1 MGLPSSSRLVA
12 ADSIWNCAAKP
23 AFSTKS
29 FITNS
34 AIGLRQI
41 FPWQIKRIF
50 FISRCLPNYYLCVQY
65 SKRAVINQNFAE
77 KKNSAFRQN
86 IRKTESIQFG
96 TASYLSSSISSML
109 IFKGST
115 PTGSLTKSTPF
126 LKYSARGSFSIKYST
141 NSSKLSGIS
150 GLMYSQ

>member
-1 MGLPSSSRLVA
+1 MGRGYPVRH
-12 ADSIWNCAAKP
+12 
-23 AFSTKS
+23 
-29 FITNS
+29 ITNS

-115 PTGSLTKSTPF
+115 PTGSLTKVRLF
-126 LKYSARGSFSIKYST
+126 LNTQQEEVSPSSIQPT
-141 NSSKLSGIS
+141 LQNCLE
-150 GLMYSQ
+150 